1 MIFKFLLAQIILEV
15 YRDSWIFLYDW
26 TIQLRFDKSAVRNIP
41 PKFSFVKLRKAKFA
55 HSFNILG
62 DF

>member
-1 MIFKFLLAQIILEV
+1 MIFF
-15 YRDSWIFLYDW
+15 DYDL
-26 TIQLRFDKSAVRNIP
+26 TIQLVSTNYKSAVRNIP

-55 HSFNILG
+55 HFFNILG